1 MTRTTA
7 KPPEPNDLALRVY
20 LLGSVDFEI
29 ALRLQRR
36 LHFEISENR
45 TQAAL
50 ILCEH
55 PPAISVGRLGSHAHV
70 YLHGEGPGPCGTPL
84 RWVNR
89 GGGCILHLP
98 GQLAVYPILPL
109 DRLGLD
115 VADYLQRLGQA
126 FVDLTADFS
135 LRAPARADD
144 TGLWVGG
151 RLAAAFG
158 VSVRD
163 WVSCFGAYLNVQP
176 QLDLYRFV
184 QATPLLRAPMTSLE
198 CERRGPVRPAMVRQR
213 LVEHFQGRFGFS
225 RVALFTDHPALLAN
239 VQRPTRRARA
249 AGAMSKRA

>member
-1 MTRTTA
+1 MMSLHAT
-7 KPPEPNDLALRVY
+7 PPEPNDLALRVY
-20 LLGSVDFEI
+20 LLGTVDFEV

-36 LHFEISENR
+36 LHFEIGENR

-50 ILCEH
+50 VLCEH
-55 PPAISVGRLGSHAHV
+55 PPSISVGRLGSHAHV
-70 YLHGEGPGPCGTPL
+70 HLHGDELGSWRMPQ

-98 GQLAVYPILPL
+98 GQLAVYPIFPL
-109 DRLGLD
+109 DQLGLN
-115 VADYLQRLGQA
+115 VAGYLQRLGQA

-135 LRAPARADD
+135 LRAPAVADD

-151 RLAAAFG
+151 RLTAAFG

-163 WVSCFGAYLNVQP
+163 WVTSFGAYLNVQP

-184 QATPLLRAPMTSLE
+184 QATPTLHEPMTSLE
-198 CERRGPVRPAMVRQR
+198 CERRGPVRTAMVRQR
-213 LVEHFQGRFGFS
+213 LVEHFQTRFGFA
-225 RVALFTDHPALLAN
+225 RVALFTDHPALLGN
-239 VQRPTRRARA
+239 VQRPRSRTRA